1 MENRNNQQKEKK
13 NAYRM
18 FLEEKQEEYDVK

>member
-1 MENRNNQQKEKK
+1 MENRNNQQKENK